1 MLPAVLSSLLLSGTI
16 ARVATREVCVP
27 RQVLVLNTT
36 YEPLNVCS
44 LKRALVLLIK
54 EKAEVLESAGQRIHS
69 QKLALPMPAVIRLL
83 NHVRVPPGER
93 RRISRR
99 AILAR
104 DGFRCQ
110 YCGSTKQLT
119 LDHVIP
125 VSRGGTNSWEN
136 VVTSCAPCNVRKGA
150 SLPSEIG
157 MAPRNRPRP
166 PSLIELLVPGT
177 RELPPS
183 WQPYLGLTVV

>member
-1 MLPAVLSSLLLSGTI
+1 M
-16 ARVATREVCVP
+16 P

-44 LKRALVLLIK
+44 LRRALVLLIK
-54 EKAEVLESAGQRIHS
+54 GKAEILESAGPRIHS
-69 QKLALPMPAVIRLL
+69 ERLTLPVPAVIRLVS
-83 NHVRVPPGER
+83 HVRVPPGER
-93 RRISRR
+93 RRVSRR

-110 YCGSTKQLT
+110 YCGSPRQLT

-125 VSRGGTNSWEN
+125 VSRGGTSTWEN
-136 VVTSCAPCNVRKGA
+136 VVTSCAPCNVKKGA

-157 MAPRNRPRP
+157 MAPRQRPRP
-166 PSLIELLVPGT
+166 PSLIELLVPGS
-177 RELPPS
+177 RELPVS
-183 WQPYLGLTVV
+183 WQRYLGLATA